1 MRNHLR
7 LGHKLIILVV
17 LTAAVSVCV
26 PSMLVIT
33 LSTRSIERQVADLT
47 RSQARSGALAVQ
59 LQINDTIRE
68 VLGLSDRLSEL
79 EPGRDRREAVVRDWL
94 AKNPDATMV
103 GADDH
108 APGGGWHT
116 PRDANTVNRPIPL
129 TVELREH
136 ASYGQVLVHL
146 ERHEQGPPL
155 LVMTANR
162 EGRLR
167 VVTKWRLDPFS
178 LLLRDTRVGTTGYL
192 MLVDHRGLLLAHPLA
207 IYGAGEPPA
216 PDASRVA
223 VGMDLRNLDL
233 VTDAFAHEPA
243 SSARLRRYDNETGHR
258 VVADAALVP
267 RPAGAADNA
276 LRWAVIAQ
284 EPEHEA
290 VQDIVTMKRQ
300 VLLWGSTTGLV
311 AVLLGLAIVGQITRP
326 LEILAEA
333 ANRVGEGDLTHPVGV
348 ATQDEIGQL
357 ALAFNEMQVRL
368 REMYQKLERMVAERT
383 QELQETTDFL
393 NSVLDSST
401 EYAIIATDLHGT
413 ILSYNEGARRIY
425 GYEPE
430 EIIGAPVQIVIP
442 REPAEVERSKE
453 ILRQVRREGTF
464 SGETVHVRKGG
475 RRFPVRFVQT
485 LRYDDDG
492 NPVGYTTITSD
503 ITQRKELEA
512 KLLEYTEILESL
524 VASKTRELQE
534 ANIQLAR
541 ANQLTGEFLASMS
554 HELRTP
560 LNAIIG
566 FADVLREELAGPLN
580 DEQKRCVRDI
590 LESGR
595 QLLNLI
601 NDILDLSKVD
611 AGRMTLDIE
620 TVELSAVFEEVQTII
635 QGMAVRKNLS
645 LAFREQP
652 PGITLRVDR
661 LKLLQIL
668 YNLLS
673 NAVKFTPKGGSI
685 RAEAQW
691 RETDTCFRV
700 IDTGVGI
707 PADKL
712 DVIFEEFRQV
722 DSRLSRE
729 YGGTG
734 LGLALTRKLVE
745 LHGGK
750 LTVESQVNQG
760 STFTFTIPHVLPSD
774 AEASDILT
782 DPGREAESA

>member
-1 MRNHLR
+1 
-7 LGHKLIILVV
+7 
-17 LTAAVSVCV
+17 
-26 PSMLVIT
+26 
-33 LSTRSIERQVADLT
+33 
-47 RSQARSGALAVQ
+47 
-59 LQINDTIRE
+59 
-68 VLGLSDRLSEL
+68 
-79 EPGRDRREAVVRDWL
+79 
-94 AKNPDATMV
+94 
-103 GADDH
+103 
-108 APGGGWHT
+108 
-116 PRDANTVNRPIPL
+116 
-129 TVELREH
+129 
-136 ASYGQVLVHL
+136 
-146 ERHEQGPPL
+146 
-155 LVMTANR
+155 
-162 EGRLR
+162 
-167 VVTKWRLDPFS
+167 LDPYS
-178 LLLRDTRVGTTGYL
+178 QLLRNTRIGRTGHL
-192 MLVDHRGLLLAHPLA
+192 MLVDHRGLLLAHPQLA
-207 IYGAGEPPA
+207 ATGEESARPL
-216 PDASRVA
+216 RL
-223 VGMDLRNLDL
+223 GEDLKHLDL
-233 VTDAFAHEPA
+233 VRDAFTPQA
-243 SSARLRRYDNETGHR
+243 SATRLTRYTNETDQH
-258 VVADAALVP
+258 VVAAASQIP
-267 RPAGAADNA
+267 E

-284 EPEHEA
+284 EPEREA
-290 VQDIVTMKRQ
+290 MEEVVNMKRQ

-326 LEILAEA
+326 LESLAEA

-348 ATQDEIGQL
+348 GTQDEIGQL

-383 QELQETTDFL
+383 HELQETTDFL

-401 EYAIIATDLHGT
+401 EYSIIATDLHGT

-425 GYEPE
+425 GFEPE

-442 REPAEVERSKE
+442 RDPAEVERSKE

-503 ITQRKELEA
+503 ITRRKELEA
-512 KLLEYTEILESL
+512 KLLEYTENLESL
-524 VASKTRELQE
+524 VASKTRELQD
-534 ANIQLAR
+534 ANVQLER
-541 ANQLTGEFLASMS
+541 ANQLKGEFLASMS

-566 FADVLREELAGPLN
+566 FADVLREQLAGPLN
-580 DEQKRCVRDI
+580 DEQKQFVSDI

-611 AGRMTLDIE
+611 AGRMTLEVE
-620 TVELSAVFEEVQTII
+620 TVELSSVFDEVQTII

-645 LAFREQP
+645 LAFREEP
-652 PGITLRVDR
+652 MGITLRVDR

-691 RETDTCFRV
+691 RERDTCFRV

-707 PADKL
+707 PADKI

-734 LGLALTRKLVE
+734 LGLALTRKLVD
-745 LHGGK
+745 LHGGT
-750 LTVESQVNQG
+750 LTVQSEVDKG

-774 AEASDILT
+774 GEPSAIMTERKT
-782 DPGREAESA
+782 EST

>member
-7 LGHKLIILVV
+7 LSHKLIILVV

-26 PSMLVIT
+26 PSMLVIQV
-33 LSTRSIERQVADLT
+33 STRSVERQVADLT

-68 VLGLSDRLSEL
+68 VIGLSDRLSEL

-94 AKNPDATMV
+94 TKNPDAMMA
-103 GADDH
+103 GADDR

-116 PRDANTVNRPIPL
+116 PRDVDTVNRAIPL
-129 TVELREH
+129 TVDLREH
-136 ASYGQVLVHL
+136 PAYGQVQVHL
-146 ERHEQGPPL
+146 ERHENDPPL

-162 EGRLR
+162 QGRIR

-178 LLLRDTRVGTTGYL
+178 VLLRDSRVGPTGYL
-192 MLVDHRGLLLAHPLA
+192 MLVDHHGPQLAPPRSGGRD
-207 IYGAGEPPA
+207 GAEAAARAAGMI
-216 PDASRVA
+216 
-223 VGMDLRNLDL
+223 GMDLKHLDL
-233 VTDAFAHEPA
+233 VRDAFLREEPTT
-243 SSARLRRYDNETGHR
+243 ARLKRYENEVGHR

-267 RPAGAADNA
+267 GPAGSADHA

-284 EPEHEA
+284 EPEGEA
-290 VQDIVTMKRQ
+290 VRDIVSMKRQ

-326 LEILAEA
+326 LETLAEA

-348 ATQDEIGQL
+348 GTQDEIGLL

-368 REMYQKLERMVAERT
+368 REMYQKLERMVEERT
-383 QELQETTDFL
+383 HELQETTDFL

-401 EYAIIATDLHGT
+401 EYSIIATDLHGT

-442 REPAEVERSKE
+442 REPGEAAKSRE

-464 SGETVHVRKGG
+464 SGETAHVRKGG

-485 LRYDDDG
+485 LRYDDNG

-503 ITQRKELEA
+503 ITRRKELEA
-512 KLLEYTEILESL
+512 KLLEYTGNLESL
-524 VASKTRELQE
+524 VASKTQELQN
-534 ANIQLAR
+534 ANIQLER
-541 ANQLTGEFLASMS
+541 ANQLKGEFLASMS

-580 DEQKRCVRDI
+580 DEQKQFVRDI

-611 AGRMTLDIE
+611 AGRMNLDVE
-620 TVELSAVFEEVQTII
+620 TVELSSVFDEVQTII

-652 PGITLRVDR
+652 PGILLRVDR

-673 NAVKFTPKGGSI
+673 NAVKFTPKGGSV
-685 RAEAQW
+685 RAEAEW
-691 RETDTCFRV
+691 RDTDTCFRV

-712 DVIFEEFRQV
+712 DLVFEEFRQV

-734 LGLALTRKLVE
+734 LGLALTRKLVD

-750 LTVESQVNQG
+750 LSVESQVDRG
-760 STFTFTIPHVLPSD
+760 STFTFTIPHALPTD
-774 AEASDILT
+774 GQASDVLT
-782 DPGREAESA
+782 DRADESA